1 MSGIRF
7 VDALKRIG
15 YHGNLSAESF
25 DWMFENEDTLPFLE
39 WFCDSLHG
47 QNVVTDEELKG

>member
-1 MSGIRF
+1 M
-7 VDALKRIG
+7 DALKRIG